1 MTSHAILPWADALVT
16 DQRLPFDGFR
26 IENSPDG
33 ALLVTHTLHG
43 RPVFWHRYE
52 GVRLDAQTVCTLEG
66 IEGWVEVDPLS

>member
-33 ALLVTHTLHG
+33 ALLVMHTLHG

-52 GVRLDAQTVCTLEG
+52 GVRLDTQKVCTLEG